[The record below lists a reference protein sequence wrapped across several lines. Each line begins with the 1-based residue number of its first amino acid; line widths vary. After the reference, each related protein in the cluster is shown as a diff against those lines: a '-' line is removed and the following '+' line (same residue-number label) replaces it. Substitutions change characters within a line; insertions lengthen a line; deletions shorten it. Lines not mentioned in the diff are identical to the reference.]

1 MIKNQEN
8 LEVISDLA
16 LMQLIK
22 SGDIDKLAILYER
35 YKKPLFSYFFRLS
48 GNRERSEDMV
58 QTVFYRILKSYKQFK
73 AKSKFTT
80 WMFSIAH
87 NVLVDSFKKRE
98 NKNLL
103 SDMTDFENR
112 EVAGDVVDEIEKK
125 EQVKLLKMA
134 MKRLSLEKR
143 EPLILSRYEGLKY
156 KEIAKIMNISESAV
170 KVRVFRAIEE
180 LRQIY
185 FEMAN

>member
-1 MIKNQEN
+1 
-8 LEVISDLA
+8 LEAISDLA
-16 LMQLIK
+16 VMQLIK

-35 YKKPLFSYFFRLS
+35 YKKPLFSYFYRLS

-58 QTVFYRILKSYKQFK
+58 QTVFYRILKSYKLFK

-87 NVLVDSFKKRE
+87 NILVDAFKKRE

-103 SDMTDFENR
+103 SDMVEFESR
-112 EVAGDVVDEIEKK
+112 EEAGDVIDEMEKK
-125 EQVKLLKMA
+125 EQIKLLKIA
-134 MKRLSLEKR
+134 MKRLSYEKR
-143 EPLILSRYEGLKY
+143 EPLILSRYEGMKY
-156 KEIAKIMNISESAV
+156 KEIAKIMNLSESAV

>member
-1 MIKNQEN
+1 MKN
-8 LEVISDLA
+8 LETISDLA

-35 YKKPLFSYFFRLS
+35 YKKPLFSYFIRLS

-58 QTVFYRILKSYKQFK
+58 QTVFYRILKAHKQFR

-103 SDMTDFENR
+103 SDMTEFENK
-112 EVAGDVVDEIEKK
+112 ETGTGIIDEIEKK
-125 EQVKLLKMA
+125 EQIELLKIA
-134 MKRLSLEKR
+134 MKKLSIDKR
-143 EPLILSRYEGLKY
+143 EPLVLSRYEGMKY
-156 KEIAKIMNISESAV
+156 KEIAKVMGLSESAV

-185 FEMAN
+185 LVISN